1 MWAYLIGFKFY
12 LEAQLKFQI
21 IRPTKFSRL
30 PGHETLIKKTQK
42 PVSSVTLRG
51 EGSEMGQ
58 RVDLWSEIIRSEEE
72 DGDAFRD
79 VPQVEVYQ
87 RRKKLEKPS
96 AAENLVWSVKGA
108 RTSFIN
114 GPKRDSWTRSLS
126 TRGRESIAVG
136 AFVNNQ
142 PQKKPVR
149 RKKPAIPKG
158 KGVKAPD
165 LQKEKEYFH
174 EVDAF
179 ELVEESP
186 SPKTKNA
193 STWING
199 EQVVPEV
206 PHLATRLEKWLISK
220 KLNRPCGP
228 SSTLSKILETSHST
242 TRLEPILD
250 DDALDALALGTPE
263 SASNSSIFRL
273 IQSGGDSLDAEDA
286 PVTKIKA
293 EEIEFEDE
301 SVRKI
306 KTEEIDLEDELKR
319 LSLTSDLA
327 SSHLDYEKPFLDLL
341 SACGQMRPSN
351 FMEVFSKFCEPEGIV
366 KIGEGTYGEAFRAG
380 PSVCKIVPIDGDFT
394 VNGEIQK
401 RADELLEEVIL
412 SWTLNQLR
420 EHETEAQNLCPTFI
434 RTQDIKVCQGP
445 YDPIL
450 VKAWE
455 EWDAKNGSENDHPD
469 FPEKQCYVMFVLEH
483 GGKDL
488 EGFVLLNF
496 DEARSLLVQVTAG
509 LAVAEAAFEFEHRD
523 LHWGNILLSRNNS
536 TTLPFIVE
544 GKQVFI
550 KTFGVQISIIDFT
563 LSRINTGEK
572 ILFLDLSADPYLF
585 KGPKGDKQSETYRKM
600 KAVTKDSWEGH
611 FARTNVLWLIYLV
624 DLLLT
629 KKSFERS
636 SKDERELRSLKKRME
651 KYKSAKEALS
661 DPFFSD
667 MLMDQVS

>member
-1 MWAYLIGFKFY
+1 GWCL
-12 LEAQLKFQI
+12 
-21 IRPTKFSRL
+21 
-30 PGHETLIKKTQK
+30 
-42 PVSSVTLRG
+42 VT
-51 EGSEMGQ
+51 
-58 RVDLWSEIIRSEEE
+58 VDLWSEIIRSEEE
-72 DGDAFRD
+72 DGDGFRE

-87 RRKKLEKPS
+87 RRKKLEKPPS
-96 AAENLVWSVKGA
+96 AENLAWSVKGV
-108 RTSFIN
+108 RTSFMN

-136 AFVNNQ
+136 AYVNNQ
-142 PQKKPVR
+142 PQKKPAR

-158 KGVKAPD
+158 KAVKDPD

-286 PVTKIKA
+286 PVTKIKT

-572 ILFLDLSADPYLF
+572 ILFLDLTADPYLF

>member
-1 MWAYLIGFKFY
+1 M
-12 LEAQLKFQI
+12 E
-21 IRPTKFSRL
+21 
-30 PGHETLIKKTQK
+30 
-42 PVSSVTLRG
+42 
-51 EGSEMGQ
+51 Q

-72 DGDAFRD
+72 HGDGFRE

-87 RRKKLEKPS
+87 RRKKIEKPS
-96 AAENLVWSVKGA
+96 SAENLVWSVKGA

-136 AFVNNQ
+136 AYVNNQ
-142 PQKKPVR
+142 PQKKPAR
-149 RKKPAIPKG
+149 RKQPPIPKG

-220 KLNRPCGP
+220 KLNRPCDP

-250 DDALDALALGTPE
+250 DDAFDALALGTPE
-263 SASNSSIFRL
+263 NSSASNSSIFRL
-273 IQSGGDSLDAEDA
+273 IQSSGDSLDPEDV
-286 PVTKIKA
+286 PIIRKIKT
-293 EEIEFEDE
+293 EEIDLDDVP
-301 SVRKI
+301 VRKI

-319 LSLTSDLA
+319 LSLTSDLV
-327 SSHLDYEKPFLDLL
+327 SPHPDYEKPFVDLL
-341 SACGQMRPSN
+341 SACGQMQPSN
-351 FMEVFSKFCEPEGIV
+351 FMEVFSKFCEPESIV

-380 PSVCKIVPIDGDFT
+380 PTVCKIVPIDGDFT

-420 EHETEAQNLCPTFI
+420 ERETEAQNLCPTFI
-434 RTQDIKVCQGP
+434 KTQDIKVCQGP

-450 VKAWE
+450 IKAWE
-455 EWDAKNGSENDHPD
+455 DWDAKNGSENDHPD

-496 DEARSLLVQVTAG
+496 DEARSLLVTAG

-536 TTLPFIVE
+536 STLPFTVE

-572 ILFLDLSADPYLF
+572 ILFLDLTADPYLF

-600 KAVTKDSWEGH
+600 KTVTKDSWEGH

-629 KKSFERS
+629 KKSFDRS

-667 MLMDQVS
+667 MLMDQIS

>member
-1 MWAYLIGFKFY
+1 M
-12 LEAQLKFQI
+12 
-21 IRPTKFSRL
+21 
-30 PGHETLIKKTQK
+30 
-42 PVSSVTLRG
+42 G
-51 EGSEMGQ
+51 E
-58 RVDLWSEIIRSEEE
+58 RVDLWSEIIESEEE
-72 DGDAFRD
+72 GGDRFTD
-79 VPQVEVYQ
+79 IPVVEAVYQ
-87 RRKKLEKPS
+87 RRNKLEKPS
-96 AAENLVWSVKGA
+96 VAADLVWSTKGA
-108 RTSFIN
+108 RTHSIN
-114 GPKRDSWTRSLS
+114 GPKRDSWARSLS

-136 AFVNNQ
+136 AYVNNQ
-142 PQKKPVR
+142 PQKKPAR

-158 KGVKAPD
+158 KVVKAPD
-165 LQKEKEYFH
+165 FQKEKEYFH

-179 ELVEESP
+179 ELLEESP
-186 SPKTKNA
+186 SPKTKNS
-193 STWING
+193 STWTMG
-199 EQVVPEV
+199 EQVVPEM

-228 SSTLSKILETSHST
+228 SSTLSKILENSNLT
-242 TRLEPILD
+242 TRLEPIYD
-250 DDALDALALGTPE
+250 DDAFDSLDVKTPE
-263 SASNSSIFRL
+263 NSSASSASIFKL
-273 IQSGGDSLDAEDA
+273 IQSCDDSLAAEDV
-286 PVTKIKA
+286 PDI
-293 EEIEFEDE
+293 
-301 SVRKI
+301 KI

-319 LSLTSDLA
+319 LSLTSELA
-327 SSHLDYEKPFLDLL
+327 STHLDYKKSFLDLL
-341 SACGQMRPSN
+341 SACGQRQPSN
-351 FMEVFSKFCEPEGIV
+351 FMEAFSKFCEPESIV

-380 PSVCKIVPIDGDFT
+380 SSVCKIVPIDGDFR

-420 EHETEAQNLCPTFI
+420 ECETEAKNLCPTFI
-434 RTQDIKVCQGP
+434 KTQDIKVCQGP

-455 EWDAKNGSENDHPD
+455 EWDAKHGSENDHPD

-488 EGFVLLNF
+488 ESFVLLNF

-536 TTLPFIVE
+536 STLPFIIE
-544 GKQVFI
+544 GKEVFI
-550 KTFGVQISIIDFT
+550 KTFGLQISIIDFT

-572 ILFLDLSADPYLF
+572 ILFLDLTSDPYLF

-600 KAVTKDSWEGH
+600 KAVTKDYWEGS

-651 KYKSAKEALS
+651 KYKSTKEAVS

-667 MLMDQVS
+667 MLMDQIA

>member
-1 MWAYLIGFKFY
+1 
-12 LEAQLKFQI
+12 
-21 IRPTKFSRL
+21 
-30 PGHETLIKKTQK
+30 
-42 PVSSVTLRG
+42 
-51 EGSEMGQ
+51 MGQ
-58 RVDLWSEIIRSEEE
+58 RVDLWSDIIRSEEE
-72 DGDAFRD
+72 DGDGFRD

-87 RRKKLEKPS
+87 RRKKKPEKPS
-96 AAENLVWSVKGA
+96 APKNLVWSVKGA

-136 AFVNNQ
+136 AYVNNQ
-142 PQKKPVR
+142 PQKNPAG

-158 KGVKAPD
+158 KAVKAPD
-165 LQKEKEYFH
+165 LQKEKEYFR
-174 EVDAF
+174 EVDDF

-193 STWING
+193 STWIDG

-220 KLNRPCGP
+220 KLNRTCGP
-228 SSTLSKILETSHST
+228 SSTLSKILETSNSAS
-242 TRLEPILD
+242 RLEPILD
-250 DDALDALALGTPE
+250 DDAFDALALETSE
-263 SASNSSIFRL
+263 NSSASNTSVFRL
-273 IQSGGDSLDAEDA
+273 IQSAGESLDDED
-286 PVTKIKA
+286 VLSRKIKT
-293 EEIEFEDE
+293 EEIDLEDVP
-301 SVRKI
+301 VRKI
-306 KTEEIDLEDELKR
+306 KTEEVDLEDELKR
-319 LSLTSDLA
+319 LSLTSDLV
-327 SSHLDYEKPFLDLL
+327 SPHPDYEKPFLDLL
-341 SACGQMRPSN
+341 SACGQMQPSN
-351 FMEVFSKFCEPEGIV
+351 FMEVFSKFCEPESIV

-420 EHETEAQNLCPTFI
+420 ERETEAQNLCPTFI

-455 EWDAKNGSENDHPD
+455 EWDAKHGSENDHPD

-536 TTLPFIVE
+536 STLPFIVE
-544 GKQVFI
+544 GKQVLI

-572 ILFLDLSADPYLF
+572 ILFLDLTADPYLF

-600 KAVTKDSWEGH
+600 KTVTQDSWEGH

-651 KYKSAKEALS
+651 KYKSAKETLS

-667 MLMDQVS
+667 MLMDQIS

>member
-1 MWAYLIGFKFY
+1 
-12 LEAQLKFQI
+12 
-21 IRPTKFSRL
+21 
-30 PGHETLIKKTQK
+30 
-42 PVSSVTLRG
+42 
-51 EGSEMGQ
+51 MGQ

-72 DGDAFRD
+72 GGDGFRE

-136 AFVNNQ
+136 AYVNNQ
-142 PQKKPVR
+142 PQKKPAR

-158 KGVKAPD
+158 KAVKAPD

-186 SPKTKNA
+186 SPKTKNS

-228 SSTLSKILETSHST
+228 SSTLSKILETSNST

-250 DDALDALALGTPE
+250 DDAFDALALATPANS

-273 IQSGGDSLDAEDA
+273 IQSADDSLDDEDV
-286 PVTKIKA
+286 PVRKIKT
-293 EEIEFEDE
+293 EEIDFEDE

-306 KTEEIDLEDELKR
+306 KTEEIDFEDVPVRKIKTEEINLEDELKR
-319 LSLTSDLA
+319 LSLTSDLV
-327 SSHLDYEKPFLDLL
+327 SPHLNYEKPFLDLL
-341 SACGQMRPSN
+341 SACEQMQPSN
-351 FMEVFSKFCEPEGIV
+351 FMEVFSKFCEPESIV

-380 PSVCKIVPIDGDFT
+380 TSVCKIVPIDGDFT

-455 EWDAKNGSENDHPD
+455 EWDAKHGSENDHPD

-488 EGFVLLNF
+488 EGFVLSNF
-496 DEARSLLVQVTAG
+496 DEARSLLIQVTAG

-544 GKQVFI
+544 GKQFFI

-563 LSRINTGEK
+563 LSRINTGET
-572 ILFLDLSADPYLF
+572 ILFLDLTADPYLF

-667 MLMDQVS
+667 MLMDQIS

>member
-1 MWAYLIGFKFY
+1 
-12 LEAQLKFQI
+12 
-21 IRPTKFSRL
+21 
-30 PGHETLIKKTQK
+30 
-42 PVSSVTLRG
+42 
-51 EGSEMGQ
+51 MGQ
-58 RVDLWSEIIRSEEE
+58 RADLWSEIIRSDEE
-72 DGDAFRD
+72 DGDGFRE
-79 VPQVEVYQ
+79 VPQLEVYQ
-87 RRKKLEKPS
+87 RRKNLEKPS
-96 AAENLVWSVKGA
+96 APENLVWAVKGA

-136 AFVNNQ
+136 AYVNNQ
-142 PQKKPVR
+142 PQKKPAR
-149 RKKPAIPKG
+149 RKKPSIPKG

-228 SSTLSKILETSHST
+228 SSTLSKILENSHST

-250 DDALDALALGTPE
+250 DGSFDALALGTPANA

-273 IQSGGDSLDAEDA
+273 IQSGDDSLDAEDV
-286 PVTKIKA
+286 PLTKIKT
-293 EEIEFEDE
+293 EEIDFEDE

-306 KTEEIDLEDELKR
+306 KTEEIDLEDELKQ

-420 EHETEAQNLCPTFI
+420 ENGTEAQNLCPTFI

-536 TTLPFIVE
+536 TTLPFFVE

-572 ILFLDLSADPYLF
+572 ILFLDLTADPYLF
-585 KGPKGDKQSETYRKM
+585 KGPEGDKQSETYRKM

-667 MLMDQVS
+667 MLMDQIS

>member
-1 MWAYLIGFKFY
+1 
-12 LEAQLKFQI
+12 
-21 IRPTKFSRL
+21 
-30 PGHETLIKKTQK
+30 
-42 PVSSVTLRG
+42 
-51 EGSEMGQ
+51 MGQ
-58 RVDLWSEIIRSEEE
+58 RVDLWSDIIRSDEE
-72 DGDAFRD
+72 DGDGFRD

-96 AAENLVWSVKGA
+96 AAENLNRAWSVKGV

-136 AFVNNQ
+136 AYVNNQ
-142 PQKKPVR
+142 PQKKHVR

-228 SSTLSKILETSHST
+228 SSTLSKILESSHST

-250 DDALDALALGTPE
+250 DVAFDVLALGTPANA

-273 IQSGGDSLDAEDA
+273 IQSGDDSLDAEDV
-286 PVTKIKA
+286 PVTKIKT
-293 EEIEFEDE
+293 EEIDFEDE

-351 FMEVFSKFCEPEGIV
+351 FMEVFSKFCEPESIV

-420 EHETEAQNLCPTFI
+420 EQETEAQNLCPTFI

-536 TTLPFIVE
+536 STLPFIVE
-544 GKQVFI
+544 GKQVFV

-572 ILFLDLSADPYLF
+572 ILFLDLTADPYLF

-636 SKDERELRSLKKRME
+636 SKDERELRSLKQRME

-667 MLMDQVS
+667 MLLDQIS

>member
-1 MWAYLIGFKFY
+1 
-12 LEAQLKFQI
+12 
-21 IRPTKFSRL
+21 
-30 PGHETLIKKTQK
+30 
-42 PVSSVTLRG
+42 
-51 EGSEMGQ
+51 MGQ
-58 RVDLWSEIIRSEEE
+58 RVDLWSEIIESEEE
-72 DGDAFRD
+72 GGDRFTNIP
-79 VPQVEVYQ
+79 VVEAVYQ

-96 AAENLVWSVKGA
+96 EVADLVWSVKGA
-108 RTSFIN
+108 RTNSIK
-114 GPKRDSWTRSLS
+114 GPKRDSWARSLS

-136 AFVNNQ
+136 AYVNNQ
-142 PQKKPVR
+142 PQKKPAR

-158 KGVKAPD
+158 KVVKAPD
-165 LQKEKEYFH
+165 FQKEKEYFH

-179 ELVEESP
+179 ELLEESP
-186 SPKTKNA
+186 SPKTKNS
-193 STWING
+193 STWTMG
-199 EQVVPEV
+199 EQVVPEM

-220 KLNRPCGP
+220 KLNRTCGP
-228 SSTLSKILETSHST
+228 SSTLSKILENSNLTS
-242 TRLEPILD
+242 RLEPICD
-250 DDALDALALGTPE
+250 DDAFDSLDVKTPE
-263 SASNSSIFRL
+263 NSSASSTSIFKL
-273 IQSGGDSLDAEDA
+273 IQSCNDNLAAED
-286 PVTKIKA
+286 VT
-293 EEIEFEDE
+293 
-301 SVRKI
+301 VTKI

-319 LSLTSDLA
+319 LSLTSDLT
-327 SSHLDYEKPFLDLL
+327 STHLDYKQSFLDLL
-341 SACGQMRPSN
+341 SACGQRQPSN
-351 FMEVFSKFCEPEGIV
+351 FMEAFSKFCEPESIV

-380 PSVCKIVPIDGDFT
+380 LSVCKIVPIDGDFR

-420 EHETEAQNLCPTFI
+420 ECETEANNLCPTFI
-434 RTQDIKVCQGP
+434 KTQDIKVCQGP

-450 VKAWE
+450 IKAWE
-455 EWDAKNGSENDHPD
+455 EWDAQHGSENDHPD

-488 EGFVLLNF
+488 ESFVLLNF
-496 DEARSLLVQVTAG
+496 DEARSLLVQVTVG

-536 TTLPFIVE
+536 STLPFILE
-544 GKQVFI
+544 GKQIFI
-550 KTFGVQISIIDFT
+550 KTFGMQISIIDFT
-563 LSRINTGEK
+563 LSRINTGER
-572 ILFLDLSADPYLF
+572 ILFLDLTSDPYLF

-600 KAVTKDSWEGH
+600 KAVTKDYWEGS

-651 KYKSAKEALS
+651 KYKSTKEAVS

-667 MLMDQVS
+667 MLMDQIS

>member
-1 MWAYLIGFKFY
+1 
-12 LEAQLKFQI
+12 
-21 IRPTKFSRL
+21 
-30 PGHETLIKKTQK
+30 
-42 PVSSVTLRG
+42 
-51 EGSEMGQ
+51 MGD

-72 DGDAFRD
+72 HGDGFRE

-87 RRKKLEKPS
+87 RRKKIEKPS
-96 AAENLVWSVKGA
+96 SAENLVWSVKGA
-108 RTSFIN
+108 RTSFVN

-136 AFVNNQ
+136 AYVNNQ
-142 PQKKPVR
+142 PQKKPAR
-149 RKKPAIPKG
+149 RKKPPIPKE
-158 KGVKAPD
+158 KAVKAQD

-186 SPKTKNA
+186 SPKSKNA

-220 KLNRPCGP
+220 KLNRSCGP

-263 SASNSSIFRL
+263 NSSASNSSIFRL
-273 IQSGGDSLDAEDA
+273 IQSSGDSLDPEDV
-286 PVTKIKA
+286 PIIRKIKT
-293 EEIEFEDE
+293 EEIDLDDVP
-301 SVRKI
+301 VRKI

-319 LSLTSDLA
+319 LSLTSDLV
-327 SSHLDYEKPFLDLL
+327 SPHPDYEKPFVDLL
-341 SACGQMRPSN
+341 SACGQMQPSN
-351 FMEVFSKFCEPEGIV
+351 FMEVFSKFCEPESIV

-380 PSVCKIVPIDGDFT
+380 PTVCKIVPIDGDFT

-420 EHETEAQNLCPTFI
+420 ERETEAQNLCPTFI
-434 RTQDIKVCQGP
+434 KTQDIKVCQGP

-450 VKAWE
+450 IKAWE
-455 EWDAKNGSENDHPD
+455 DWDAKNGSENDHPD

-536 TTLPFIVE
+536 STLPFTVE

-572 ILFLDLSADPYLF
+572 ILFLDLTADPYLF

-661 DPFFSD
+661 DSFFSD
-667 MLMDQVS
+667 MLMDQIS

>member
-1 MWAYLIGFKFY
+1 
-12 LEAQLKFQI
+12 
-21 IRPTKFSRL
+21 
-30 PGHETLIKKTQK
+30 
-42 PVSSVTLRG
+42 
-51 EGSEMGQ
+51 MGQ
-58 RVDLWSEIIRSEEE
+58 RGWCLVTVDLWSEIIRSEEE
-72 DGDAFRD
+72 DGDGFRE

-87 RRKKLEKPS
+87 RRKKLEKPPS
-96 AAENLVWSVKGA
+96 AENLAWSVKGV
-108 RTSFIN
+108 RTSFMN

-136 AFVNNQ
+136 AYVNNQ
-142 PQKKPVR
+142 PQKKPAR

-158 KGVKAPD
+158 KAVKDPD

-286 PVTKIKA
+286 P
-293 EEIEFEDE
+293 

-572 ILFLDLSADPYLF
+572 ILFLDLTADPYLF